1 MAAEASPVQRW
12 RWVDLLGGEVTRI
25 AGVRRT
31 LLGWAGS
38 ITAAVAL
45 IVWTIIALLEM
56 ESASNLLAF
65 LLMLVIVSIFGVRL
79 VAALYPAGIGG
90 LVDKV
95 VGTDS
100 GSDSLEPEVLIDFI
114 RLNVSPLRS
123 LVLKGALA
131 DLFLVGVLALV
142 GAVVPPASGGP
153 QGLIWVLAIL
163 RLIVF
168 MIVVAFTLL
177 VLSPSRLKVLTDAIK
192 GVKEARAALEKNPR
206 LLALYLKF
214 VALERVGSIAWNSLY
229 YGLQVLAAVL
239 LVTAFG
245 GASFNVIRLMLLAF
259 VASLLS
265 AIVWELWKTAHVAS
279 VQIDYFDGLR
289 MDILLKEIPTDFER
303 EYEDTRIELQKELA
317 EPFKLP
323 QSYWSD
329 STEPAN
335 SNGP

>member
-1 MAAEASPVQRW
+1 MQSRRNPHAC
-12 RWVDLLGGEVTRI
+12 GGE
-25 AGVRRT
+25 
-31 LLGWAGS
+31 
-38 ITAAVAL
+38 
-45 IVWTIIALLEM
+45 
-56 ESASNLLAF
+56 
-65 LLMLVIVSIFGVRL
+65 
-79 VAALYPAGIGG
+79 P
-90 LVDKV
+90 K
-95 VGTDS
+95 
-100 GSDSLEPEVLIDFI
+100 
-114 RLNVSPLRS
+114 
-123 LVLKGALA
+123 
-131 DLFLVGVLALV
+131 
-142 GAVVPPASGGP
+142 
-153 QGLIWVLAIL
+153 
-163 RLIVF
+163 
-168 MIVVAFTLL
+168 
-177 VLSPSRLKVLTDAIK
+177 
-192 GVKEARAALEKNPR
+192 VKEARAALEKNPR

-229 YGLQVLAAVL
+229 YGLQVLAAVV

-303 EYEDTRIELQKELA
+303 EYEDTRIELQEELA

-329 STEPAN
+329 STEAAN